1 MTEDMRADERPDI
14 TDDDSEMES
23 SRAPL
28 LDHLIE
34 LRSRLIWS
42 IVALAVASI
51 GCFFIARPLYNVL
64 LGPLVVV
71 AEELDRQDTTF
82 ELIYTAP
89 LEVFFVQLK
98 LALFAGIF
106 VAFPIIGW
114 QMYSFVAPGLYKREK
129 GAVLPFL
136 IAAPVLFVIGAVF
149 VYFVMLPLIS
159 RFALSFE
166 QLGGDGIAAITPQIK
181 VSEYLSLVMALMLAF
196 GLSFQLPVILS
207 LLGRAGILGTETLR
221 KGRKYAIVG
230 ILVSAAFFTPPDL
243 ISQVMLAVPVYCL
256 YEISIWCVS
265 MMEKKAAE
273 EEAARQEEDS

>member
-1 MTEDMRADERPDI
+1 MREDERPDI
-14 TDDDSEMES
+14 TDDDEMEA

-42 IVALAVASI
+42 IVALALGTI

-64 LGPLVVV
+64 LGPLVAV
-71 AEELDRQDTTF
+71 AELTRQDANF

-98 LALFAGIF
+98 LALFAGVF

-114 QMYSFVAPGLYKREK
+114 QMYSFVAPGLYRKEK

-196 GLSFQLPVILS
+196 GLSFQLPVVLS
-207 LLGRAGILGTETLR
+207 LMGRAGIIGSDTLR
-221 KGRKYAIVG
+221 SGRKYAVVA
-230 ILVSAAFFTPPDL
+230 ILVAAAFFTPPDL
-243 ISQVMLAVPVYCL
+243 ISQVMLAVPVYGL
-256 YEISIWCVS
+256 YEISIWCVR
-265 MMEKKAAE
+265 MMEKKAEE
-273 EEAARQEEDS
+273 EEAAREAEE

>member
-1 MTEDMRADERPDI
+1 MSKDMRADERPDI
-14 TDDDSEMES
+14 TDDDEMES

-42 IVALAVASI
+42 LLALALATI
-51 GCFFIARPLYNVL
+51 GCFFIARPLYNIL
-64 LGPLVVV
+64 LGPLVQV
-71 AEELDRQDTTF
+71 AELTRQDANF

-114 QMYSFVAPGLYKREK
+114 QIYSFVAPGLYKREK

-166 QLGGDGIAAITPQIK
+166 QMGGEGIAAITPQIK

-196 GLSFQLPVILS
+196 GLSFQLPVVLS
-207 LLGRAGILGTETLR
+207 LLGRAGIVGSDTLR
-221 KGRKYAIVG
+221 RGRKYALVG
-230 ILVSAAFFTPPDL
+230 ILVASAFFTPPDL
-243 ISQVMLAVPVYCL
+243 ISQIVLSVPVYGL

-273 EEAARQEEDS
+273 AEAEREAEE

>member
-1 MTEDMRADERPDI
+1 MRGDERPDI
-14 TDDDSEMES
+14 TDDDEMEA

-42 IVALAVASI
+42 IVALALGTI
-51 GCFFIARPLYNVL
+51 GCFFIARPLYNIL
-64 LGPLVVV
+64 LGPLVAV
-71 AEELDRQDTTF
+71 AELTRQDANF

-98 LALFAGIF
+98 LALFAGVF

-114 QMYSFVAPGLYKREK
+114 QMYSFVAPGLYRREK

-196 GLSFQLPVILS
+196 GLSFQLPVVLS
-207 LLGRAGILGTETLR
+207 LMGRAGIIGSDTLR
-221 KGRKYAIVG
+221 SGRKYAVVA
-230 ILVSAAFFTPPDL
+230 ILVAAAFFTPPDL
-243 ISQVMLAVPVYCL
+243 ISQVMLAVPVYGL
-256 YEISIWCVS
+256 YEISIWCVR
-265 MMEKKAAE
+265 MMEKKAEE
-273 EEAARQEEDS
+273 EEAAREAEE

>member
-1 MTEDMRADERPDI
+1 MSQDMRADERPDI
-14 TDDDSEMES
+14 TDYDEMES

-42 IVALAVASI
+42 IAALAVATAA
-51 GCFFIARPLYNVL
+51 CFFVARPLYNIL
-64 LGPLVVV
+64 LGPLVAV
-71 AEELDRQDTTF
+71 AELERQDANF

-98 LALFAGIF
+98 LALFAGVF

-114 QMYSFVAPGLYKREK
+114 QIYSFVAPGLYKREK

-166 QLGGDGIAAITPQIK
+166 QLGGEGVAAITPQIK

-207 LLGRAGILGTETLR
+207 LLGRAGIIGADTLR
-221 KGRKYAIVG
+221 SGRKYAVVG
-230 ILVSAAFFTPPDL
+230 ILVAAAFFTPPDL
-243 ISQVMLAVPVYCL
+243 ISQVMLAVPVYGL

-273 EEAARQEEDS
+273 EEAARQAED

>member
-1 MTEDMRADERPDI
+1 MSKDMRADERPDI
-14 TDDDSEMES
+14 TDDAEMEA

-42 IVALAVASI
+42 ILALALASI

-64 LGPLVVV
+64 LGPLVAV
-71 AEELDRQDTTF
+71 AELERQDATF

-114 QMYSFVAPGLYKREK
+114 QLYSFIAPGLYKRER
-129 GAVLPFL
+129 GAALPFL

-166 QLGGDGIAAITPQIK
+166 QMGGDGIAAITPQIK

-196 GLSFQLPVILS
+196 GLSFQLPVVLS
-207 LLGRAGILGTETLR
+207 LMGRAGIIGADTLR
-221 KGRKYAIVG
+221 TGRKYAIVA
-230 ILVSAAFFTPPDL
+230 ILVSSAFFTPPDM
-243 ISQVMLAVPVYCL
+243 ISQIMLAVPVYGL
-256 YEISIWCVS
+256 YEISIACVA

-273 EEAARQEEDS
+273 EEAEREAED

>member
-1 MTEDMRADERPDI
+1 MSKDMRADERPDI
-14 TDDDSEMES
+14 TDDDELES

-42 IVALAVASI
+42 ILALAVATI
-51 GCFFIARPLYNVL
+51 GCFYIARPLYNIL
-64 LGPLVVV
+64 LGPLVAV
-71 AEELDRQDTTF
+71 AELERQDANF

-98 LALFAGIF
+98 LALFAGVF
-106 VAFPIIGW
+106 VAFPVIGW
-114 QMYSFVAPGLYKREK
+114 QMYSFVAPGLYNREK

-149 VYFVMLPLIS
+149 VFFVMLPLIS

-166 QLGGDGIAAITPQIK
+166 QLGGEGVAAITPQIK

-207 LLGRAGILGTETLR
+207 LLGRAGIVGADTLR
-221 KGRKYAIVG
+221 TGRKYALVG
-230 ILVSAAFFTPPDL
+230 ILVAAAFFTPPDL
-243 ISQVMLAVPVYCL
+243 ISQVMLAVPVYGL

-273 EEAARQEEDS
+273 EEAARQGEA

>member
-1 MTEDMRADERPDI
+1 MSQDMREDERPDI
-14 TDDDSEMES
+14 TDDDEMEA

-42 IVALAVASI
+42 IVALALGTI
-51 GCFFIARPLYNVL
+51 GCFFIARPLYNIL
-64 LGPLVVV
+64 LGPLVAV
-71 AEELDRQDTTF
+71 AELTRQDANF

-98 LALFAGIF
+98 LALFAGVF

-114 QMYSFVAPGLYKREK
+114 QMYSFVAPGLYRKEK

-196 GLSFQLPVILS
+196 GLSFQLPVVLS
-207 LLGRAGILGTETLR
+207 LMGRAGIIGSDTLR
-221 KGRKYAIVG
+221 SGRKYAVVA
-230 ILVSAAFFTPPDL
+230 ILVAAAFFTPPDL
-243 ISQVMLAVPVYCL
+243 ISQVMLAVPVYGL
-256 YEISIWCVS
+256 YEISIWCVR
-265 MMEKKAAE
+265 MMEKKAEE
-273 EEAARQEEDS
+273 EEAAREAEE

>member
-1 MTEDMRADERPDI
+1 MSKDMRADERPDI
-14 TDDDSEMES
+14 TDDDELES

-42 IVALAVASI
+42 ILALAVATI
-51 GCFFIARPLYNVL
+51 GCFFIARPLYNIL
-64 LGPLVVV
+64 LGPLVAV
-71 AEELDRQDTTF
+71 AELERQDANF

-98 LALFAGIF
+98 LALFAGVF
-106 VAFPIIGW
+106 VAFPVIGW
-114 QMYSFVAPGLYKREK
+114 QMYSFVAPGLYNREK

-149 VYFVMLPLIS
+149 VFFVMLPLIS

-166 QLGGDGIAAITPQIK
+166 QLGGEGVAAITPQIK

-207 LLGRAGILGTETLR
+207 LLGRAGIVGADTLR
-221 KGRKYAIVG
+221 TGRKYALVG
-230 ILVSAAFFTPPDL
+230 ILVAAAFFTPPDL
-243 ISQVMLAVPVYCL
+243 ISQVMLAVPVYGL

-273 EEAARQEEDS
+273 EEAARQGEA

>member
-1 MTEDMRADERPDI
+1 MRADERPDVR
-14 TDDDSEMES
+14 TDDDELES

-34 LRSRLIWS
+34 LRTRLIWS
-42 IVALAVASI
+42 IAALAGASI
-51 GCFFIARPLYNVL
+51 LCFFIARPLYNIL
-64 LGPLVVV
+64 LGPLVAV
-71 AEELDRQDTTF
+71 AEVERADTTF

-106 VAFPIIGW
+106 LAFPVIGW
-114 QMYSFVAPGLYKREK
+114 QIYSFVAPGLYNREK

-149 VYFVMLPLIS
+149 VYFIMLPLIS

-166 QLGGDGIAAITPQIK
+166 QLGGEGIAAITPQIK
-181 VSEYLSLVMALMLAF
+181 VSEYLSLVMSLMLAF

-207 LLGRAGILGTETLR
+207 LLGRAGIVGTDSLR
-221 KGRKYAIVG
+221 KGRKYALVG
-230 ILVSAAFFTPPDL
+230 ILVASAFFTPPDM
-243 ISQVMLAVPVYCL
+243 ISQIMLAVPVYGL

-273 EEAARQEEDS
+273 EEAAREAED